1 MEFAPQPLVERAAF
15 INVPARPGSR
25 GNSHRAL
32 GKTHGNTLLRRL
44 KCAKSSREIIVI
56 VDIFLKLL
64 EKTKSNERDVLNPA
78 KGYTYSSKFLLSPA
92 YDRPAVG
99 RQVMLYARLAGR
111 ARWFKRIWKEPLDH
125 ADATRLRT
133 EQLSAVLRYTPV
145 MMMANACNAL
155 VLMVAFWGT
164 SSQASVLYWG
174 ATLFSVVG
182 FICFRRCLP
191 RAVQKSTARRLHRMR
206 AAIFNAL
213 ALGTCWAAVPLFF
226 WLFCNFCG

>member
-1 MEFAPQPLVERAAF
+1 
-15 INVPARPGSR
+15 
-25 GNSHRAL
+25 
-32 GKTHGNTLLRRL
+32 
-44 KCAKSSREIIVI
+44 
-56 VDIFLKLL
+56 
-64 EKTKSNERDVLNPA
+64 
-78 KGYTYSSKFLLSPA
+78 
-92 YDRPAVG
+92 
-99 RQVMLYARLAGR
+99 MLYARLAGC

-164 SSQASVLYWG
+164 SSQASVLFWG

-191 RAVQKSTARRLHRMR
+191 QRPKNPQRGDSTACAPPFSMRLRSAPVGRRCLFFSFRMLHRGRGFSLR
-206 AAIFNAL
+206 A
-213 ALGTCWAAVPLFF
+213 
-226 WLFCNFCG
+226 